1 MCKVMEHFGK
11 KIASLA
17 LDLCKAAAVG
27 VGISVAIGL
36 VLAGGGALFGSNG
49 VHSAVE
55 AAKNGLLLVFAFLLL
70 IVAGMLLIKGKKQ
83 EQIRLNTG
91 FRKHFAVIGPKSML
105 LALAVGMLA
114 TIIAVDGLQRSMM

>member
-1 MCKVMEHFGK
+1 MEHFGK

-36 VLAGGGALFGSNG
+36 LLASGGALFGSNG

-55 AAKNGLLLVFAFLLL
+55 AEKIGLLLVFAFLLL

-105 LALAVGMLA
+105 LALAVGMLV

>member
-1 MCKVMEHFGK
+1 MEHFGK

-105 LALAVGMLA
+105 LALAVGMLV

>member
-1 MCKVMEHFGK
+1 MEHFGK
-11 KIASLA
+11 KIAALA

-49 VHSAVE
+49 IHSAVE

-105 LALAVGMLA
+105 LALAVGMLV

>member
-1 MCKVMEHFGK
+1 MEHFGK
-11 KIASLA
+11 KIAALA

-27 VGISVAIGL
+27 VGVSIAIGL

-55 AAKNGLLLVFAFLLL
+55 TAKNGLLLVFAFLLL

>member
-1 MCKVMEHFGK
+1 MEHFGK

-49 VHSAVE
+49 IHSAVE

-70 IVAGMLLIKGKKQ
+70 IVAGMLLIKGQKQ

-105 LALAVGMLA
+105 LALAVGMLV

>member
-1 MCKVMEHFGK
+1 MEHFGK
-11 KIASLA
+11 NIAALA

>member
-1 MCKVMEHFGK
+1 MEHFGK

-36 VLAGGGALFGSNG
+36 VLAGGGARFGSNG
-49 VHSAVE
+49 IHSAVE

-105 LALAVGMLA
+105 LALAVGMLV

>member
-1 MCKVMEHFGK
+1 MEHFGK

-49 VHSAVE
+49 IHSAVE

-83 EQIRLNTG
+83 EQIRVNTG

-105 LALAVGMLA
+105 LALAVGMLV

>member
-1 MCKVMEHFGK
+1 MEHFGK
-11 KIASLA
+11 KIAALA

-27 VGISVAIGL
+27 VGISISIGL

-49 VHSAVE
+49 IHSAVE

-105 LALAVGMLA
+105 LALAVGMLV

>member
-1 MCKVMEHFGK
+1 MEHFGK
-11 KIASLA
+11 KIAALA

-49 VHSAVE
+49 IHSAVE

-83 EQIRLNTG
+83 EQIRLNAG

>member
-1 MCKVMEHFGK
+1 MEHFGK

-36 VLAGGGALFGSNG
+36 VLSSGGALFGSNG

-105 LALAVGMLA
+105 LALAVGMLV

>member
-1 MCKVMEHFGK
+1 MEHFGK

-91 FRKHFAVIGPKSML
+91 FLKYFAVIGPKSML
-105 LALAVGMLA
+105 LALAVGMLV

>member
-1 MCKVMEHFGK
+1 MEHFGK

>member
-1 MCKVMEHFGK
+1 MEHFGK

-49 VHSAVE
+49 IHSAVE

>member
-1 MCKVMEHFGK
+1 MEHFGK

-27 VGISVAIGL
+27 VGISVTIGL
-36 VLAGGGALFGSNG
+36 VLAGGGVLFGSNG
-49 VHSAVE
+49 IHSAVE

-105 LALAVGMLA
+105 LALAVGMLV

>member
-1 MCKVMEHFGK
+1 MEHFGK
-11 KIASLA
+11 KIAALA

-27 VGISVAIGL
+27 VGISISIGL

-49 VHSAVE
+49 IHSAVE
-55 AAKNGLLLVFAFLLL
+55 AAKDGLLLVFAFLLL

-105 LALAVGMLA
+105 LALAVGMLV

>member
-1 MCKVMEHFGK
+1 MEHFGK

-27 VGISVAIGL
+27 VGISIAIGL

-49 VHSAVE
+49 IHSAVE

-105 LALAVGMLA
+105 LALAVGMLV

>member
-1 MCKVMEHFGK
+1 MEHFGK

-36 VLAGGGALFGSNG
+36 VLTSGGALFGSKG
-49 VHSAVE
+49 IHSAVE

-105 LALAVGMLA
+105 LALAVGMLV

>member
-1 MCKVMEHFGK
+1 MEHFGK
-11 KIASLA
+11 KIAALA

-49 VHSAVE
+49 IHSAVE
-55 AAKNGLLLVFAFLLL
+55 AAKNGLLLMFAFLLL

-105 LALAVGMLA
+105 LALAVGMLV